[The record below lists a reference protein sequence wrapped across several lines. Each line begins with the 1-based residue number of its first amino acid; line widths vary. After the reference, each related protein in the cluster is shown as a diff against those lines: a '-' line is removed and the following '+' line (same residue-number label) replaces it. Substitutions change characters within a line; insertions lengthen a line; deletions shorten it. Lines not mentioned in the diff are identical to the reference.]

1 MYEINHQLPFNG
13 FEVKS
18 VLTLPT
24 NAKSLIVFSHSG
36 DGGSIVPIEREMSKY
51 FQKSGFATLTYD
63 FLHQHE
69 KGYKIDS
76 SILSR
81 GMATS
86 MLWLH
91 DHSEYHSLA
100 MGLFGI
106 STGAASIFKTA
117 AELNTMVSAIV
128 TLSARTDL
136 VTQELSQVKCPTL
149 LVVGEL
155 DFQGV
160 KMNRQAIKKLT
171 GPAQLAVVPGASR
184 LFEESGKLRE
194 VQQITGSWLHKHLP
208 TATKDRWL
216 RQH

>member
-1 MYEINHQLPFNG
+1 MYEIIHQLPFNG
-13 FEVKS
+13 FEVTS

-24 NAKSLIVFSHSG
+24 NAKSLIIFSHSG
-36 DGGSIVPIEREMSKY
+36 DGGSVVPLEMEMANF

-81 GMATS
+81 GMVTS

-91 DHSEYHSLA
+91 DHSEYHSLL

-117 AELNTMVSAIV
+117 AELNTIVSAIV

-149 LVVGEL
+149 LVAGEL

-160 KMNRQAIKKLT
+160 KMNQHAAKRLS
-171 GPAQLAVVPGASR
+171 GPTQLAIVPGASR
-184 LFEESGKLRE
+184 LFEESGKLNE
-194 VQQITGSWLHKHLP
+194 VQKITGSWFHKHLP
-208 TATKDRWL
+208 VGTKDRWL
-216 RQH
+216 RQN